1 MRATKALDR
10 LLNGWVLLLD
20 HSSTT
25 CLWDRLCFEGALPQE
40 ARLTK
45 QRKGGGSVG
54 PGAQP
59 WPWDL
64 TWSSWV
70 PLGHHIDPAQSSEPG
85 QNHSTHTSEGLH
97 FPQESSVLVNKWKL
111 DITEQAVDRNGHFC
125 CVERLPIL
133 HYINIIIKADL
144 EDSCTIYQDVRKVSG
159 KKKKEK
165 NSIWNMFM
173 KNRLWNHWSTNVSA
187 VREFHTER
195 PTCCLTLNNWKAA
208 ANHTLISE
216 EKWRG
221 LYISQVQMYNNTTK
235 RATHTHGDGQN
246 SLILVRIQNRKC
258 SSGQRGL
265 NECLL
270 PPTCP
275 EVMHHRCGNSCKHV
289 LLYFSQKAVH

>member
-1 MRATKALDR
+1 MFWGCPSTRGPTDKTVK
-10 LLNGWVLLLD
+10 GW
-20 HSSTT
+20 
-25 CLWDRLCFEGALPQE
+25 RERG
-40 ARLTK
+40 
-45 QRKGGGSVG
+45 
-54 PGAQP
+54 
-59 WPWDL
+59 
-64 TWSSWV
+64 TWSAALTLRFDLVQLGSIGTPYRPCPV
-70 PLGHHIDPAQSSEPG
+70 LRTRPKPFDPHFRGAAFPSGELSPRQQMKTGHHWTSCWPKWAFLLRWKASNFTLHKYYHQS
-85 QNHSTHTSEGLH
+85 
-97 FPQESSVLVNKWKL
+97 
-111 DITEQAVDRNGHFC
+111 
-125 CVERLPIL
+125 RLGRFMHHL
-133 HYINIIIKADL
+133 SRHEKGFW
-144 EDSCTIYQDVRKVSG
+144 QK
-159 KKKKEK
+159 K

-216 EKWRG
+216 EQWRG

-235 RATHTHGDGQN
+235 RATHTHGDDQN